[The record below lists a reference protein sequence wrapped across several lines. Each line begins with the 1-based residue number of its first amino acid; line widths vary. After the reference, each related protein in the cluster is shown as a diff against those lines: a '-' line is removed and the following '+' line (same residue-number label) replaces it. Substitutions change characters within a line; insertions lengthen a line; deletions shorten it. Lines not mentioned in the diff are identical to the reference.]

1 MSSFNDKP
9 ISEGTRKKTEYEN
22 EQKSRLALNIGRTDG
37 GKLLIPIMVDAKTT
51 QEEEKY
57 QHNTLLAVT
66 PLARLPGYDKLNETL
81 QGALPRPGRIYVFLK
96 NKLWRELETDGKGQL
111 SDVDVAHW
119 RKIAEKK
126 GDADKREPVGVK
138 QYLIL
143 VPMFLQGR
151 FVGDQ
156 LSMAYS
162 ELPWTWE
169 YIEWLE
175 KDSGRIKA
183 RSQNMAPTWAA
194 TAGETKHWK
203 ASLIY
208 PATPVKGLVKGLRA
222 RDFNIES
229 ALEDPAD
236 FTPALAAFK
245 PDALILK
252 LQQRKQDLAVKLKLP
267 TPTALPNLE
276 AGEDVLAQNKL
287 RDYPHLVGMILDDPL
302 FALRHTT
309 AQIRD
314 CVDYLQTLNALVP
327 HEPHGRYAQV
337 LYSTLAGPLAKLSDE
352 VDLPKLQKAVFEEA
366 RENSREKLAKLLST
380 LVDLLDKKLQPVL
393 LDWSYSR
400 NEALLEPYS
409 LLNEALDA
417 LNQVPNRSDA
427 MYTGKGYPELTGAI
441 NRLVQ
446 GLLQGKHPLG
456 ALLLAKTAD
465 QLPDLVKRLKTLAD
479 SGQEPKPEA
488 MGLSTLMLTASLT
501 GEVDNPS
508 AGKGFAYF
516 LADLLDNFGASVV
529 AQIGRLSQ
537 DASKIQLD
545 RLFSPTF
552 VTLTAL
558 SPKMAEIKL
567 MPRGQALAQNYVVI
581 GVEGAGLRGGLTDV
595 ERQALTRKS
604 YRYATL
610 HDQSGT
616 AVGSTSPRGSG
627 AGRPTLR
634 DVTVIAIPKGNAD
647 LAKYSDFR
655 VRFGAVT
662 ETMEKNKAVPT
673 LMVAFAAYNLWV
685 QIKAFNDLRAGGEW
699 ARGIVGEISASLDL
713 LAALGSHSKLLF
725 GVTFEHQLT
734 KPRFNVEKI
743 STRWAK
749 NLKVQTG
756 SPNLPLL
763 RTLGGVATLGGA
775 ILSGWDSYRS
785 LNQGDTDAAAAY
797 GVAAVGSGL
806 WAAYGFGLIINPY
819 ALVAGVVLTIG
830 GTIAANL
837 FTDSDIEIVVKKGP
851 FGLQF
856 AEAGMLDQ
864 ALGNGQRF
872 AHLKNPQIAYQQLIG
887 SIGKPQIF
895 VQRLADWRK
904 KALPAHIEALQK
916 ADVARAPLQDSR
928 MQCNIPGKQPLVD
941 YDWAIVLSSPLLS
954 MFEND
959 RQFQLVAEEFQSRLR
974 TDVAFDIKRYE
985 PVPVAAPK
993 LSALSLDATSVLYV
1007 LPSSLRVAQRSPLER
1022 QSMRMTQGLKVSA
1035 QFVLSAD
1042 EANDLLVLP
1051 QPSPKSWSAFTP
1063 ANRRLPPIH
1072 QSPNDAPPY
1081 WQIEITEFFV

>member
-22 EQKSRLALNIGRTDG
+22 EQKSRLALNVERTDG
-37 GKLLIPIMVDAKTT
+37 GKLQIPIMVDAKTT

-66 PLARLPGYDKLNETL
+66 PLARLPGHDKLNETL

-111 SDVDVAHW
+111 FEVDVAHW

-126 GDADKREPVGVK
+126 GDADKREPVCVK
-138 QYLIL
+138 QFLIL

-183 RSQNMAPTWAA
+183 RSQNMAPAWAA
-194 TAGETKHWK
+194 TAGETQIWK

-236 FTPALAAFK
+236 FTPGFAAFK
-245 PDALILK
+245 TDALILK
-252 LQQRKQDLAVKLKLP
+252 LQQRKQELAAKLKRP
-267 TPTALPNLE
+267 PPAALPNAE
-276 AGEDVLAQNKL
+276 AGTDVLTQNKL

-309 AQIRD
+309 SQIRD

-337 LYSTLAGPLAKLSDE
+337 LYSTLAGPLAKLSDG
-352 VDLPKLQKAVFEEA
+352 VDLPKLQEAVFEEA
-366 RENSREKLAKLLST
+366 REKSREKLTKLLST
-380 LVDLLDKKLQPVL
+380 LVELLDKKLHPVL
-393 LDWSYSR
+393 LDWSYSHT
-400 NEALLEPYS
+400 EALLEPYC
-409 LLNEALDA
+409 LLTEALDA

-427 MYTGKGYPELTGAI
+427 MYTGKGYPELTAPI

-446 GLLQGKHPLG
+446 DLLEGQHPLG
-456 ALLLAKTAD
+456 ALMLAKTAD
-465 QLPDLVKRLKTLAD
+465 QLPDLVKRLKTLRD

-501 GEVDNPS
+501 GEVDHPS

-552 VTLTAL
+552 VTLAAL

-567 MPRGQALAQNYVVI
+567 MPQGQALAQNYVVI
-581 GVEGAGLRGGLTDV
+581 GVQGAGLRGGLTDV

-610 HDQSGT
+610 HDQSGAT
-616 AVGSTSPRGSG
+616 VGSTSPRDSG
-627 AGRPTLR
+627 ARRPTLR

-647 LAKYSDFR
+647 LAKYSEFR

-662 ETMEKNKAVPT
+662 ETMEKNKVVPT
-673 LMVAFAAYNLWV
+673 LMVAFAVYNLWV
-685 QIKAFNDLRAGGEW
+685 QIKAYSDFESGGEPL
-699 ARGIVGEISASLDL
+699 RGFWGGVGGTLDL
-713 LAALGSHSKLLF
+713 MAALGSHSKLLF
-725 GVTFEHQLT
+725 GSSVTNHIT
-734 KPRFNVEKI
+734 APRINVKKL
-743 STRWAK
+743 SPSWAN
-749 NLKVQTG
+749 NLKKQTG
-756 SPNLPLL
+756 SPKLPLL
-763 RTLGGVATLGGA
+763 RALGGTATLLGSV
-775 ILSGWDSYRS
+775 ISGWDSYRA
-785 LNQGDTDAAAAY
+785 LGQGDTDAAAAY
-797 GVAAVGSGL
+797 GVAAVGGGL
-806 WAAYGFGLIINPY
+806 WGAYALGWVINPY
-819 ALVAGVVLTIG
+819 VLIVGVTLTIG

-837 FTDSDIEIVVKKGP
+837 LTDSDMEIVVKKGP
-851 FGLQF
+851 FGVQF
-856 AEAGMLDQ
+856 AETGVLDQ
-864 ALGNGQRF
+864 AFGNGQRF
-872 AHLKNPQIAYQQLIG
+872 VHLKDPQIAYQQLIG
-887 SIGKPQIF
+887 IIGKPQIF

-904 KALPAHIEALQK
+904 KAPAAHLKVLQQ
-916 ADVARAPLQDSR
+916 ADSGRAPLPNSEL
-928 MQCNIPGKQPLVD
+928 QCVMPGKQPLVD
-941 YDWAIVLSSPLLS
+941 QDWAIVLSSPLLS

-959 RQFQLVAEEFQSRLR
+959 QRFQLVVQEFESRLR
-974 TDVAFDIKRYE
+974 KDVSFDIKRYE
-985 PVPVAAPK
+985 RIPVATPK
-993 LSALSLDATSVLYV
+993 LAALSLDANSVLYV
-1007 LPSSLRVAQRSPLER
+1007 LPSSLPVPQRSFLDR
-1022 QSMRMTQGLKVSA
+1022 HNVTMTQGLKVSA
-1035 QFVLSAD
+1035 QFELSAD
-1042 EANDLLVLP
+1042 QENERLMLP
-1051 QPSPKSWSAFTP
+1051 QPSPKSWSAYTQ
-1063 ANRRLPPIH
+1063 ANRRLPPDNLL
-1072 QSPNDAPPY
+1072 PDAAPPY
-1081 WQIEITEFFV
+1081 WQIEITEFSV

>member
-22 EQKSRLALNIGRTDG
+22 KQKSRLALNVQRTDG
-37 GKLLIPIMVDAKTT
+37 SILQIQIMVDAKTT

-57 QHNTLLAVT
+57 QHNTMLAVT
-66 PLARLPGYDKLNETL
+66 PLARLPGHDKLNETL

-96 NKLWRELETDGKGQL
+96 NKLWRELEADGKGQL
-111 SDVDVAHW
+111 FEVDVAHW

-126 GDADKREPVGVK
+126 GDADKRDPVCIK
-138 QYLIL
+138 QHLIL

-162 ELPWTWE
+162 EVPWTWE

-183 RSQNMAPTWAA
+183 RSQNMAPAWAA
-194 TAGETKHWK
+194 TAGETQHWK

-236 FTPALAAFK
+236 FTPAFAAFK

-252 LQQRKQDLAVKLKLP
+252 LQQRKQDLAGKLKLP
-267 TPTALPNLE
+267 PPTALPKVG
-276 AGEDVLAQNKL
+276 AGTDVLAQNTL
-287 RDYPHLVGMILDDPL
+287 REYPHLVGMILDDPL
-302 FALRHTT
+302 FALRHAT

-337 LYSTLAGPLAKLSDE
+337 LYSTLAGPLAKLQDE

-366 RENSREKLAKLLST
+366 REKCREKLAQRLTT
-380 LVDLLDKKLQPVL
+380 LVDLLDKKLHPVL

-400 NEALLEPYS
+400 NEALLEPYC
-409 LLNEALDA
+409 LLTEALDA

-427 MYTGKGYPELTGAI
+427 MYTGKGYPELTGPI

-446 GLLQGKHPLG
+446 GLLQGQHPLG
-456 ALLLAKTAD
+456 ALMLARTAD
-465 QLPDLVKRLKTLAD
+465 QLPDLVKRLKTLRD
-479 SGQEPKPEA
+479 SGREPKPEA

-501 GEVDNPS
+501 GEVDQPS

-552 VTLTAL
+552 VTLAAL

-567 MPRGQALAQNYVVI
+567 MPQGQALAQNYVVI
-581 GVEGAGLRGGLTDV
+581 GVQGAGLRGGLTDV

-616 AVGSTSPRGSG
+616 TVGSTSPRGSG

-647 LAKYSDFR
+647 LAKYSEFR

-662 ETMEKNKAVPT
+662 ETMEKNKVVPT
-673 LMVAFAAYNLWV
+673 LMVAFAVYNLLIQV
-685 QIKAFNDLRAGGEW
+685 KAYSDLQSGGEQW
-699 ARGIVGEISASLDL
+699 RGVVGVFSAVVDL
-713 LAALGSHSKLLF
+713 TAALGSHGKLLF
-725 GVTFEHQLT
+725 GSSATNYIT
-734 KPRFNVEKI
+734 APRIEVKTL
-743 STRWAK
+743 SSRWAL
-749 NLKVQTG
+749 NLEKQTG
-756 SPNLPLL
+756 SPKLPLL
-763 RTLGGVATLGGA
+763 RAVGAGATLLGA
-775 ILSGWDSYRS
+775 SLSGWDSYRA

-797 GVAAVGSGL
+797 AVAAAGGGL
-806 WAAYGFGLIINPY
+806 WAAYGAGLVINPY
-819 ALVAGVVLTIG
+819 ALVVGMVLAIG

-837 FTDSDIEIVVKKGP
+837 LTDSDMEIVVKKGP

-864 ALGNGQRF
+864 ALGKGQRF
-872 AHLKNPQIAYQQLIG
+872 AHLKDPQIAYQQLLGI
-887 SIGKPQIF
+887 IGKPQIF

-904 KALPAHIEALQK
+904 KAPSAHLKALQQ
-916 ADVARAPLQDSR
+916 ADSDRRALPDSGLQCV
-928 MQCNIPGKQPLVD
+928 MPGKQPLTD
-941 YDWAIVLSSPLLS
+941 QDWAIVLSSPLLS

-959 RQFQLVAEEFQSRLR
+959 QQFQLIAQEFQSSLR
-974 TDVAFDIKRYE
+974 INGAFDVKRYNR
-985 PVPVAAPK
+985 VPAAAPK
-993 LSALSLDATSVLYV
+993 LAALLLDTTSVLYV
-1007 LPSSLRVAQRSPLER
+1007 LPASLPVAQLSPLDR
-1022 QSMRMTQGLKVSA
+1022 YNVRMTQGLKVSA
-1035 QFVLSAD
+1035 QFELSTHQAS
-1042 EANDLLVLP
+1042 ERLVLP

-1063 ANRRLPPIH
+1063 VNRRLPPDDL
-1072 QSPNDAPPY
+1072 QPEAAPPY
-1081 WQIEITEFFV
+1081 WQIETTEFSV